1 MHKVDIPAFNWPA
14 AQNPVYKYPLADN
27 AEYNDAQDQAS
38 LADIRAKISE
48 WKSVHGKEVV
58 AVIME
63 PVQSEGGDNYLSNS
77 FA

>member
-1 MHKVDIPAFNWPA
+1 MS
-14 AQNPVYKYPLADN
+14 
-27 AEYNDAQDQAS
+27 QAS